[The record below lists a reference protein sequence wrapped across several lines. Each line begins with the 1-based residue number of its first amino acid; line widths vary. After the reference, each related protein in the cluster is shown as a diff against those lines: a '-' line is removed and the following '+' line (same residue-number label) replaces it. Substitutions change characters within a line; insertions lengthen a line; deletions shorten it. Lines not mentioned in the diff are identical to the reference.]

1 MRPGNRWL
9 ILFCLVFAGEII
21 FSLPFHIT
29 RFFRYTFLEVFG
41 FSNAELGDVFAVYGI
56 LALLAYFPGGAI
68 ADHFSARK
76 LMSLSLL
83 ATAAGGLFSWRR
95 SRDSGQWPFCSATGG

>member
-1 MRPGNRWL
+1 MTAGNRWL
-9 ILFCLVFAGEII
+9 YLFCLVFEGELI

-29 RFFRYTFLEVFG
+29 RFFRPTFLEVFG
-41 FSNAELGDVFAVYGI
+41 FSNAELGDVFAVYGV

-76 LMSLSLL
+76 LMSLSLV
-83 ATAAGGLFSWRR
+83 ATAVGNKQGSESNCF
-95 SRDSGQWPFCSATGG
+95 